1 MPTLGFSS
9 TTDDVLVGI
18 DLSGKQVVVTGAS
31 TGLGEETTRALAAH
45 GANVTM
51 AVRDASRGEAAAA
64 RIRGSVPDA
73 QLEIMQVD
81 LASLASVRSFA
92 EEYLAQHDR
101 TDVLINNAGLMACPQ
116 GTTVDGF
123 ELQFGTNHLG
133 HFLLGVLLAPSLVE
147 SAETGGAPSRLVS
160 LSSRGHAFA
169 DVDLEDWSFEH
180 TPYDPFVA
188 YGRAKTA
195 NALFALGFQQRYGDH
210 GVLALSVHPGGIHTE
225 LGRHMTRETIAS
237 LLERIGP
244 GGNFAWKTIPQ
255 GAATSVWAATSPD
268 LRGHGGAY
276 LEDCSVAET
285 GDDESLNSGVRPYAI
300 DPVRA
305 DALWTLSERL
315 VGLT

>member
-1 MPTLGFSS
+1 
-9 TTDDVLVGI
+9 
-18 DLSGKQVVVTGAS
+18 
-31 TGLGEETTRALAAH
+31 
-45 GANVTM
+45 
-51 AVRDASRGEAAAA
+51 VRDVSRGEAAAA

-169 DVDLEDWSFEH
+169 DVDLEDWNFEH

-255 GAATSVWAATSPD
+255 GAATSVWAATSPN

-300 DPVRA
+300 DPERA

>member
-51 AVRDASRGEAAAA
+51 AVRDVSRGEAAAA

-92 EEYLAQHDR
+92 EGYLAQHDR

-169 DVDLEDWSFEH
+169 DVDLEDWNFEH

-255 GAATSVWAATSPD
+255 GAATSVWAATSPN

>member
-51 AVRDASRGEAAAA
+51 AVRDVSRGEAAAA

-169 DVDLEDWSFEH
+169 DVDLEDWNFEH

-255 GAATSVWAATSPD
+255 GAATSVWAATSPN

-300 DPVRA
+300 DPERA

>member
-1 MPTLGFSS
+1 
-9 TTDDVLVGI
+9 
-18 DLSGKQVVVTGAS
+18 
-31 TGLGEETTRALAAH
+31 
-45 GANVTM
+45 
-51 AVRDASRGEAAAA
+51 
-64 RIRGSVPDA
+64 
-73 QLEIMQVD
+73 
-81 LASLASVRSFA
+81 
-92 EEYLAQHDR
+92 
-101 TDVLINNAGLMACPQ
+101 
-116 GTTVDGF
+116 
-123 ELQFGTNHLG
+123 
-133 HFLLGVLLAPSLVE
+133 LGVLLAPSLVE

-169 DVDLEDWSFEH
+169 DVDLEDWNFEH

-244 GGNFAWKTIPQ
+244 GGDFAWKTIPQ

-268 LRGHGGAY
+268 LLGHGGAY
-276 LEDCSVAET
+276 LEDCSVAEI

>member
-1 MPTLGFSS
+1 MSPSGSTFGFSS
-9 TTDDVLVGI
+9 TTDDVLTGV
-18 DLSGKQVVVTGAS
+18 DLTGSHVVVTGAS

-45 GANVTM
+45 GATVTM
-51 AVRDASRGEAAAA
+51 AVRDLDRGAAAA
-64 RIRGSVPDA
+64 HRIRATVPDA
-73 QLEIMQVD
+73 RLELLQLD

-92 EEYLAQHDR
+92 GAYLAAHDR
-101 TDVLINNAGLMACPQ
+101 TDVLINNAGLMACPF

-133 HFLLGVLLAPSLVE
+133 HFLLGVLLAPTL
-147 SAETGGAPSRLVS
+147 GRLVS
-160 LSSRGHAFA
+160 LSSRGHSFA
-169 DVDLEDWSFEH
+169 DVDLDDWNFER

-195 NALFALGFQQRYGDH
+195 NALFAVGFQQRYGDR

-225 LGRHMTRETIAS
+225 LGRHMTRETIDS
-237 LLERIGP
+237 LMKRISTSGSAP
-244 GGNFAWKTIPQ
+244 FAWKTIPQ

-268 LRGHGGAY
+268 LLGHGGAY
-276 LEDCSVAET
+276 LEDCSIAEVS
-285 GDDESLNSGVRPYAI
+285 DDEAPNSGVRPYAV

-315 VGLT
+315 VGLA